1 MVTRVIRRNI
11 TDQLLQALADTPVVL
26 INGARQTGKN
36 TLVQSREVADERSRQ
51 YLTFDDAGVLAAARR
66 KLEAA
71 LLALQERYEKFAAP
85 SPWTFTR
92 EDLAKLMIHLNA
104 KSLAQAT

>member
-11 TDQLLQALADTPVVL
+11 RDQLLQALADTPVVL
-26 INGARQTGKN
+26 INGARQTGKK

-71 LLALQERYEKFAAP
+71 LLALQEKFAAP
-85 SPWTFTR
+85 SQWTFTR

-104 KSLAQAT
+104 KSLAQTT

>member
-1 MVTRVIRRNI
+1 
-11 TDQLLQALADTPVVL
+11 
-26 INGARQTGKN
+26 
-36 TLVQSREVADERSRQ
+36 
-51 YLTFDDAGVLAAARR
+51 VLAAARR

-71 LLALQERYEKFAAP
+71 LLAFQERYEKFAAP

>member
-1 MVTRVIRRNI
+1 
-11 TDQLLQALADTPVVL
+11 VVL

-71 LLALQERYEKFAAP
+71 LLAFQERYEKFAAP